1 MSFDIA
7 AWRAANKE
15 RIRAQY
21 RAKYEA
27 HRAEY
32 IERAR
37 KWYKAN
43 KERANATRRARMKKN
58 AEMASA
64 AIPPLKTE
72 IRAAADA
79 IRNKLLNAMN

>member
-7 AWRAANKE
+7 VWRAANKE
-15 RIRAQY
+15 RIKEQARAN
-21 RAKYEA
+21 YEA

-37 KWYKAN
+37 MWYKAN
-43 KERANATRRARMKKN
+43 KDRANATRRARRKKN

-64 AIPPLKTE
+64 AIPQLKTE